1 MIIIDQQYLASVW
14 ILDVLLRR
22 DLQTVTELSACPCL
36 YRGQPT
42 HCCRRIYFSTYPY
55 LKQTIFNTWL
65 LGLSP
70 DLRVYCKIFQ
80 YLLTFCL
87 NSMETSNPL
96 SSMWQKIDRFILQMY
111 NFPYIYI
118 IYPRYISYFS
128 HKLKSTAK
136 TRQSSSWTLT
146 HFKHNQLHVM
156 HHEVK
161 YASCTSICLLP

>member
-1 MIIIDQQYLASVW
+1 MIIASRDIIDQRYLASVW

-36 YRGQPT
+36 YREQPT
-42 HCCRRIYFSTYPY
+42 HCFRRIYFSTYPY

-111 NFPYIYI
+111 NFPSLSLDTLDYI
-118 IYPRYISYFS
+118 PQVHLLF
-128 HKLKSTAK
+128 
-136 TRQSSSWTLT
+136 QS
-146 HFKHNQLHVM
+146 
-156 HHEVK
+156 
-161 YASCTSICLLP
+161 

>member
-1 MIIIDQQYLASVW
+1 MIIASRDIIDQWYLASVW

-111 NFPYIYI
+111 NFPSFF
-118 IYPRYISYFS
+118 RYTWLYTPGTSLISVINLNQQL
-128 HKLKSTAK
+128 KLDRAH
-136 TRQSSSWTLT
+136 LE
-146 HFKHNQLHVM
+146 L
-156 HHEVK
+156 
-161 YASCTSICLLP
+161 

>member
-1 MIIIDQQYLASVW
+1 MIIASRDIIDQRYLASVW

-42 HCCRRIYFSTYPY
+42 HCCQRIYFSTYTHIPR
-55 LKQTIFNTWL
+55 TIFNTWL

-96 SSMWQKIDRFILQMY
+96 SSMWQKIGRFILQMY
-111 NFPYIYI
+111 NFPSLSLDTLDYI
-118 IYPRYISYFS
+118 PQVHLLF
-128 HKLKSTAK
+128 
-136 TRQSSSWTLT
+136 QS
-146 HFKHNQLHVM
+146 
-156 HHEVK
+156 
-161 YASCTSICLLP
+161 

>member
-1 MIIIDQQYLASVW
+1 MRSWLSFLAGNVKELNRQSESFVDEW
-14 ILDVLLRR
+14 SLLAETSSTNDILLLDVLLRR

-96 SSMWQKIDRFILQMY
+96 SSVWQKIDRFILQMY
-111 NFPYIYI
+111 NFPSLSLDTLDYI
-118 IYPRYISYFS
+118 PQVHLLF
-128 HKLKSTAK
+128 
-136 TRQSSSWTLT
+136 QS
-146 HFKHNQLHVM
+146 
-156 HHEVK
+156 
-161 YASCTSICLLP
+161 